1 MMKKT
6 IGLLAHVDAGKT
18 TFAEALLY
26 HTQTIRSRGRVD
38 HRDAFLD
45 SHEIEKARGIT
56 VFADQAEMRYGN
68 STYYLLDTP
77 GHVDF
82 SAEMERAL
90 QVLDYAVIIIS
101 AVESV
106 EGHTET
112 VWQLLRSY
120 GIPTFLFINKIDRTG
135 ADPEQVLIDICQELS
150 PNVLDLRGWSC
161 EEPLQDTQKVWMAE
175 RDDKLLEAYLEGT
188 LSDEAWHAELIR
200 LIQEGQAFPCLQG
213 SALLDQGIAEFL
225 KMLDNLTVTTYD
237 GELPFGGRVHKIRY
251 DEQGTRITFIKALQG
266 RLSVRELLEYGPKT
280 DRQKDKITSIR
291 KYNGG
296 GYVQAEQVEAGDLFA
311 VTGLGTAAPG
321 EGLGACLDTLDTELT
336 PTLQSRVGF
345 EPPLH
350 IKEVLGVFRQ
360 LDAEDPTLGT
370 RWDEA
375 LQELHVHVMGNI
387 HLEVL
392 QQVLL
397 ERFGMRVTFGAPE
410 ILYKET
416 IAGPVY
422 GCGHFE
428 PLGHYAEVHLR
439 LEPTVRNS
447 GVVFVNAC
455 HPDDL
460 VTGYQHLVGQ
470 HVLEQEHHG
479 LLTGAPLTDVTITL
493 LNGRAHHKH
502 TSGGDFREATF
513 RAIRQGLEQAK
524 NVLLEPV
531 YHFRIKVGLEYLG
544 KILTDIQQ
552 AHGRFEAPETSESMA
567 SITGVVPVA
576 TFMNYST
583 ELASLTHGKGALSL
597 KFGGYEP
604 CHQAEE
610 AIARRNYD
618 KNADPAYTSTSIF
631 CAKGQGYNVPW
642 DEAKSHMHVTVQNNK
657 RNSSMD

>member
-1 MMKKT
+1 MKKT

-26 HTQTIRSRGRVD
+26 HTRTIRSRGRVD

-56 VFADQAEMRYGN
+56 VFADQAEMRYGS

-101 AVESV
+101 AVESI

-120 GIPTFLFINKIDRTG
+120 GIPTFLFVNKTDRAG
-135 ADPEQVLIDICQELS
+135 ADPEQVLSDIRRELS
-150 PNVLDLRGWSC
+150 AHALDLSGWSG
-161 EEPLQDTQKVWMAE
+161 EGPLPEVQKAWLAE
-175 RDDKLLEAYLEGT
+175 RDDQLLEAYLEGT
-188 LSDEAWHAELIR
+188 LSDEAWHHELIR
-200 LIQEGQAFPCLQG
+200 LIREGQVFPCLQG

-225 KMLDNLTVTTYD
+225 SALDSLTTTDYD
-237 GELPFGGRVHKIRY
+237 GKLPFGGRVHKIRY

-266 RLSVRELLEYGPKT
+266 RLRVRELLEYGQET
-280 DRQKDKITSIR
+280 DRLQDKITSIR
-291 KYNGG
+291 KYNGKS
-296 GYVQAEQVEAGDLFA
+296 YVQVDEVKAGDLFA
-311 VTGLGTAAPG
+311 VTGLGAAAPG
-321 EGLGACLDTLDTELT
+321 EGIGVCQGRIETELA
-336 PTLQSRVGF
+336 PTLQSRVEF

-350 IKEVLGVFRQ
+350 IKEVLSVFRQ

-375 LQELHVHVMGNI
+375 LQELHVHVMGRI

-397 ERFGMRVTFGAPE
+397 ERFGMPITFGAPE

-416 IAGPVY
+416 IAGSVY

-428 PLGHYAEVHLR
+428 PLGHYAEVHLH
-439 LEPTVRNS
+439 LEPAMRNS
-447 GVVFVNAC
+447 GVTFINAC

-460 VTGYQHLVGQ
+460 ATGYQHLVGQ

-479 LLTGAPLTDVTITL
+479 LLTGSPLTDVNITL
-493 LNGRAHHKH
+493 LTGRAHNKH

-513 RAIRQGLEQAK
+513 RALRQGLERAE
-524 NVLLEPV
+524 NILLEPV
-531 YHFRIKVGLEYLG
+531 YHFKIKVGLEYLG

-552 AHGRFEAPETSESMA
+552 AHGRFEAPETSESTA

-576 TFMNYST
+576 AFMNYST

-597 KFGGYEP
+597 KFAGYEP

-610 AIARRNYD
+610 VIARCNYD
-618 KNADPAYTSTSIF
+618 KNADPAYTSASIF
-631 CAKGQGYNVPW
+631 CSKGQGYAVPW
-642 DEAKSHMHVTVQNNK
+642 DQAESHMHMTVQDDRK
-657 RNSSMD
+657 KS